1 MERTG
6 SKEEGEVKRMRRITA
21 VLMAVMMV
29 FFLSIASFAEDYS
42 ADPTIYTEGYHVML
56 NGEYVVFTDAKP
68 VNKQGRIMVPFRAI
82 LEALGAKVDWT
93 DETRPVT
100 AKTDDTFISFRVG
113 QPNIDVTKNGEKS
126 VKVMDVVPYIDPS
139 NDRTYVST
147 RFVSEALGFTVG
159 WDAEDQTAVI
169 IDYETLFGDA
179 DKIFTKMDGFLKS
192 AGLKEGVTREMTL
205 DVGIRTE
212 AEGEEMATGV
222 SGKLVQRDLEGSAN
236 LTQTMDMAAFVESIF
251 AGTGEGLT
259 EEDRAVMAEV
269 DEIGMDLVLDMDT
282 GDMYMKTSAS
292 DLLFGEEYA
301 DAWIRMDLREMYGG
315 MGVDIPEMTRQSLDG
330 MLTIKG
336 QLMKMGEATAENMSV
351 GTYDEMLR
359 QYKILKAMLSDPVL
373 EVTTSKGVK
382 EYRAAISEAAAADP
396 GISGTVVLTDDG
408 KGGCT
413 CRIDVTME
421 LPELDARTAYSIYI
435 ITERIAS
442 APAALPD
449 GAQVVDLSELV
460 EEL

>member
-1 MERTG
+1 
-6 SKEEGEVKRMRRITA
+6 
-21 VLMAVMMV
+21 
-29 FFLSIASFAEDYS
+29 
-42 ADPTIYTEGYHVML
+42 
-56 NGEYVVFTDAKP
+56 
-68 VNKQGRIMVPFRAI
+68 
-82 LEALGAKVDWT
+82 
-93 DETRPVT
+93 
-100 AKTDDTFISFRVG
+100 
-113 QPNIDVTKNGEKS
+113 
-126 VKVMDVVPYIDPS
+126 VVPYIDPS

-205 DVGIRTE
+205 DIGIRTE

-330 MLTIKG
+330 TLTIKG
-336 QLMKMGEATAENMSV
+336 QLMKMGEATAESMSV

-396 GISGTVVLTDDG
+396 GISGTAVLTDDG

-421 LPELDARTAYSIYI
+421 LPELDAQTAYSIYI
-435 ITERIAS
+435 TTVRIAS